1 MKNKV
6 CMITT
11 NHSAL
16 DDRIFYKEA
25 RSLHNAGFD
34 VTLIAPL
41 NKDGFLTDMG
51 NKPIAKEETLID
63 GIRIIGFRKGKHSLF
78 GLPKTWSL
86 SQWLRLLAFGRLN
99 LGQEPFSDI
108 INKCIQIDADIYHCH
123 EIWSLY
129 AGIKVKQSLERKG
142 KKPAL
147 IYDAHEFWSVHSAKT
162 NRKGIWNNLVK
173 HFEKKACLYVD
184 YVFTVNQIIR
194 GYFVCVN
201 NVLKV
206 EVLYNCSELSIFK
219 EYDQKINQDKITIC
233 HEGSLDFSRGLKE
246 MLGVM
251 KVLKDRYNGKFRF
264 LIIGDVFGEEK
275 RYFDEKIKE
284 YQIGD
289 VIETTGWLPYE
300 KVGEVISDCSIG
312 IITMNPTMS
321 ENKTFIYPIKISNI
335 HLSTPNKLFNYMRY
349 GLPIV
354 TVDLPEIRRIILES
368 QCGIVVKERTV
379 DALVKALSMLIEDA
393 DLRQRLGE
401 NGRKA
406 VYEKYNWEVMEKR
419 LLRVYNELTSSDNY
433 IIAND

>member
-1 MKNKV
+1 MNDKGYNPNMKKKV
-6 CMITT
+6 CMLTT
-11 NHSAL
+11 DHSAL

-25 RSLHNAGFD
+25 KSLHNAGFD

-41 NKDGFLTDMG
+41 NQDGFLTDMG
-51 NKPIAKEETLID
+51 RNPIAQGEILID
-63 GIRIIGFRKGKHSLF
+63 GIRIIGFRKGKYSLF
-78 GLPKTWSL
+78 GLPKTWTL
-86 SQWLRLLAFGRLN
+86 SQWLRLLEFGRLN
-99 LGQEPFSDI
+99 FGQEPFSDI

-129 AGIKVKQSLERKG
+129 AGIKVKQTLERKG
-142 KKPAL
+142 KKPSL
-147 IYDAHEFWSVHSAKT
+147 IYDAHEFWSASKSRT
-162 NRKGIWNNLVK
+162 IRQRIWNNIIK
-173 HFEKKACLYVD
+173 QFEKKACSYID
-184 YVFTVNQIIR
+184 YILTVNQVIR

-201 NVLKV
+201 HVLKV
-206 EVLYNCSELSIFK
+206 EVIYNCSELSIFQ
-219 EYDQKINQDKITIC
+219 EYNRKIIQDKITIC

-246 MLGVM
+246 MLDVM

-300 KVGEVISDCSIG
+300 KVGEAISDCSVG
-312 IITMNPTMS
+312 IIFLDPVIFKHNTYTS
-321 ENKTFIYPIKISNI
+321 PIKM
-335 HLSTPNKLFNYMRY
+335 FNYMRY

-354 TVDLPEIRRIILES
+354 TVDLPEIRRIVLES
-368 QCGIVVKERTV
+368 QCGIIVKERTV

-393 DLRQRLGE
+393 VLRQKLGE

-406 VYEKYNWEVMEKR
+406 VYEKYNWEKMEER
-419 LLRVYNELTSSDNY
+419 LLRIYDELSSSDDY